1 MAYSLDVIYGHQVI
15 GQLTQRTDTGLLEL
29 SYSQQWQETGFAIS
43 PALTFEKQHGKAAAY
58 NFLDNLLPEGEAR
71 KLLAQNIGVNE
82 KQVFPQIKAIGSDL
96 CGSFSFLAEQVSPSD
111 EPIFRVIK
119 EEELIRRLN
128 NKEDI
133 GLLQWDEKPRL
144 SVAGVQDKL
153 NVFVNEHDEIGLADG
168 TLSSTYILK
177 FERKNCANLVINEY
191 FCMKLSQLVG
201 LPTSEVTL
209 KRFGKHPALLVKRF
223 DRKYDVTSNRVLRKH
238 VIDGCQALN
247 LPRDYKYERNLGDG
261 RDVKHIRDGASLEKL
276 FSFCRQSSEP
286 IANMQW
292 LINWQLFNLL
302 ISNYD
307 SHGKNISFFF
317 GAGESVFTPAYD
329 LVNVSM
335 FAQFKHTLAMGM
347 GDEFEPDTINAYQ
360 LADFADSCQ
369 LDRKI
374 VSSMLKELVTKVLK
388 VLAENNIAPELET
401 AGIISVEEAEY
412 LNQVSKHI
420 KKKAM
425 HLIDQIDEITLVEL

>member
-1 MAYSLDVIYGHQVI
+1 MAYSLDVVYGQQII
-15 GQLTQRTDTGLLEL
+15 GQLTQYKESGLLEL

-43 PALTFEKQHGKAAAY
+43 PALTFEKQHDKAAAY

-71 KLLAQNIGVNE
+71 KLLAQDIGVNE
-82 KQVFPQIKAIGSDL
+82 KQVFPQIRAVGNDL
-96 CGSFSFLAEQVSPSD
+96 SGAFSFLSKQITPSD
-111 EPIFRVIK
+111 NTIFRGI
-119 EEELIRRLN
+119 EEKELIHRLN

-153 NVFVNEHDEIGLADG
+153 NVFLNERDKIGLADG

-177 FERKNCANLVINEY
+177 FERKNSANLVINEY
-191 FCMKLSQLVG
+191 FCMKLSQLTG
-201 LPTSEVTL
+201 LPTSEVMF

-223 DRKYDVTSNRVLRKH
+223 DRKYDATSNSVLRKH

-247 LPRDYKYERNLGDG
+247 IPRDYKYERNLGDG

-307 SHGKNISFFF
+307 SHGKNVSFFY
-317 GAGESVFTPAYD
+317 GANESVFTPAYD

-335 FAQFKHTLAMGM
+335 FDQFKHTLAMAM

-369 LDRKI
+369 LDRKL
-374 VSSMLKELVTKVLK
+374 VSRMLIKLAAKVLK
-388 VLAENNIAPELET
+388 ILAENTILAELEKES
-401 AGIISVEEAEY
+401 AISQKETDY
-412 LNQVSKHI
+412 LNQVSEHI
-420 KKKAM
+420 KKKTI
-425 HLIDQIDEITLVEL
+425 HLLKQADEIPLIEL

>member
-1 MAYSLDVIYGHQVI
+1 MSYSLDVVYGLQVI
-15 GQLTQRTDTGLLEL
+15 GQLTQDSDTGLLEL
-29 SYSQQWQETGFAIS
+29 SYSQKWQESGFAIS
-43 PALTFEKQHGKAAAY
+43 PALTFEKQHDKAAAY

-71 KLLAQNIGVNE
+71 KLLAQDIGVNE
-82 KQVFPQIKAIGSDL
+82 KQVFPQIRALGNDL
-96 CGSFSFLAEQVSPSD
+96 SGAFSFLSEQVSS
-111 EPIFRVIK
+111 EGKAVFRLIK
-119 EEELIRRLN
+119 VEELSHRLDH
-128 NKEDI
+128 KEDI

-153 NVFVNEHDEIGLADG
+153 NVFVNEQSEIGLADG

-177 FERKNCANLVINEY
+177 FERKNCADLVINEY
-191 FCMKLSQLVG
+191 FCMKLSHLVG

-209 KRFGKHPALLVKRF
+209 KRFGKHPTLCVKRF
-223 DRKYDVTSNRVLRKH
+223 DRKFDVTNKRVLRKH

-286 IANMQW
+286 IANTQW

-307 SHGKNISFFF
+307 SHGKNVSFFY
-317 GAGESVFTPAYD
+317 GANESVFTPAYD
-329 LVNVSM
+329 LVNVAM
-335 FAQFKHTLAMGM
+335 FDQFKHTLAMAM

-360 LADFADSCQ
+360 LAGFADSCQ
-369 LDRKI
+369 LDRKL
-374 VSSMLKELVTKVLK
+374 VRRMLIKLATKVLK
-388 VLAENNIAPELET
+388 ILAENNIVSELET
-401 AGIISVEEAEY
+401 MDIISQKETDY
-412 LNQVSKHI
+412 LNQVSENI
-420 KKKAM
+420 KKRTI
-425 HLIDQIDEITLVEL
+425 HLLEQADEVVLIEL

>member
-1 MAYSLDVIYGHQVI
+1 MAYSLDVVYGRQVI
-15 GQLTQRTDTGLLEL
+15 GQLTQYKETGLLEL

-43 PALTFEKQHGKAAAY
+43 PALTFEKHDKAAAY

-71 KLLAQNIGVNE
+71 KLLAQDIGVNE
-82 KQVFPQIKAIGSDL
+82 KQVFPQIRAIGNDL
-96 CGSFSFLAEQVSPSD
+96 CGAFSFLAEQVSPSD
-111 EPIFRVIK
+111 KAIFRVI
-119 EEELIRRLN
+119 EEKELIHRLDH
-128 NKEDI
+128 KEDI

-153 NVFVNEHDEIGLADG
+153 NIFVNEHGEIGLADG

-201 LPTSEVTL
+201 LPTSDVTL

-223 DRKYDVTSNRVLRKH
+223 DRRHDVTSNRVLRKH

-307 SHGKNISFFF
+307 SHGKNVSFFY
-317 GAGESVFTPAYD
+317 GANESVFTPAYD
-329 LVNVSM
+329 LVNVAM
-335 FAQFKHTLAMGM
+335 FDQFKHTLAMAM
-347 GDEFEPDTINAYQ
+347 GDEFEPDTINTYQ

-369 LDRKI
+369 LDRKL
-374 VSSMLKELVTKVLK
+374 VSRMLIKLATKILK
-388 VLAENNIAPELET
+388 VLSENNIASELET
-401 AGIISVEEAEY
+401 EGVISREEIDY
-412 LNQVSKHI
+412 LNQVSEHI
-420 KKKAM
+420 KIRTTHFLEQA
-425 HLIDQIDEITLVEL
+425 DEMTSIEL

>member
-1 MAYSLDVIYGHQVI
+1 MAYSLNVVYGLQVM
-15 GQLTQRTDTGLLEL
+15 GQLTQHIDTGLLEL
-29 SYSQQWQETGFAIS
+29 SYSQHWQETGFAIS
-43 PALTFEKQHGKAAAY
+43 PALPFGKHDKAAAY

-82 KQVFPQIKAIGSDL
+82 KLIFPQIRAVGNDL
-96 CGSFSFLAEQVSPSD
+96 CGAFSFLAEQVSSSGKA
-111 EPIFRVIK
+111 IFRLIEK
-119 EEELIRRLN
+119 EELIHRLDH
-128 NKEDI
+128 KEDI
-133 GLLQWDEKPRL
+133 GLLEWDEKPRL

-191 FCMKLSQLVG
+191 FCMKLSELVG
-201 LPTSEVTL
+201 LPTSEVEL
-209 KRFGKHPALLVKRF
+209 KRFGKHPALSVKRF
-223 DRKYDVTSNRVLRKH
+223 DRRYEVNSNRVLRKH
-238 VIDGCQALN
+238 VIDGCQAIN
-247 LPRDYKYERNLGDG
+247 LPRDYKYERSLGDG

-276 FSFCRQSSEP
+276 FNFCRQSSEP

-307 SHGKNISFFF
+307 SHGKNVSFFF
-317 GAGESVFTPAYD
+317 GANESVFTPAYD
-329 LVNVSM
+329 LVNVAM
-335 FAQFKHTLAMGM
+335 FDQFKHTLAMAM

-369 LDRKI
+369 LDRKL
-374 VSSMLKELVTKVLK
+374 VSRMLIKLATKVLK
-388 VLAENNIAPELET
+388 VIAENKTVSDLKKEGVISQKET
-401 AGIISVEEAEY
+401 DY
-412 LNQVSKHI
+412 LNKVSEHI
-420 KKKAM
+420 KNRAI
-425 HLIDQIDEITLVEL
+425 HLLGQSDEIALIEL

>member
-1 MAYSLDVIYGHQVI
+1 MAYSLDVVYGLQVI
-15 GQLTQRTDTGLLEL
+15 GQLTQYKESGLLEL

-43 PALTFEKQHGKAAAY
+43 PALTFEKHDNAAAY

-71 KLLAQNIGVNE
+71 KLLAQDIGVNE
-82 KQVFPQIKAIGSDL
+82 KQVFPQIRAIGNDL
-96 CGSFSFLAEQVSPSD
+96 CGAFSFLAEQVSSSD
-111 EPIFRVIK
+111 KATFRVIEDK
-119 EEELIRRLN
+119 ELIHRLDH
-128 NKEDI
+128 KEDI

-153 NVFVNEHDEIGLADG
+153 NIFVNEHGEIGLADG

-177 FERKNCANLVINEY
+177 FERENCAKLVINEY

-201 LPTSEVTL
+201 LPTSDVTL

-223 DRKYDVTSNRVLRKH
+223 DRKFDVTSNRVLRKH

-261 RDVKHIRDGASLEKL
+261 RDVKHIRDGASLERL

-307 SHGKNISFFF
+307 SHGKNVSFFY
-317 GAGESVFTPAYD
+317 GANESVFTPAYD
-329 LVNVSM
+329 LVNVAM
-335 FAQFKHTLAMGM
+335 FDQFKHTLAMAM

-369 LDRKI
+369 LDRKL
-374 VSSMLKELVTKVLK
+374 VSRMLIKLATKVLK
-388 VLAENNIAPELET
+388 VIAANHIVSELEKE
-401 AGIISVEEAEY
+401 GIISREEIDY
-412 LNQVSKHI
+412 LNQVSEHI
-420 KKKAM
+420 KIRAT
-425 HLIDQIDEITLVEL
+425 HFLDQADEITLIEL

>member
-1 MAYSLDVIYGHQVI
+1 MAYSLEVVYGQQVI
-15 GQLTQRTDTGLLEL
+15 GQLNQHIDTGLLEL
-29 SYSQQWQETGFAIS
+29 SYSQRWQETGFAIS
-43 PALTFEKQHGKAAAY
+43 PALTFEKHDKAAAY

-71 KLLAQNIGVNE
+71 KLLSQDIGVNE
-82 KQVFPQIKAIGSDL
+82 KQVFPQVKAIGNDL
-96 CGSFSFLAEQVSPSD
+96 CGAFSFLAEQVSSD
-111 EPIFRVIK
+111 KAIFREI
-119 EEELIRRLN
+119 EEKELIHRLDH
-128 NKEDI
+128 KEDI

-209 KRFGKHPALLVKRF
+209 KRFSKHPALCVKRF
-223 DRKYDVTSNRVLRKH
+223 DRKYDATSNRVLRRH

-276 FSFCRQSSEP
+276 FNFCRQSSEP

-307 SHGKNISFFF
+307 SHGKNVSFFY
-317 GAGESVFTPAYD
+317 GANESVFTPAYD
-329 LVNVSM
+329 IVNVAM
-335 FAQFKHTLAMGM
+335 FDQFKHTLAMAM

-360 LADFADSCQ
+360 LADFADTCQ
-369 LDRKI
+369 LDRKL
-374 VSSMLKELVTKVLK
+374 VSRMLIKLAAKVLK
-388 VLAENNIAPELET
+388 ILAENTILAELEKESV
-401 AGIISVEEAEY
+401 ISQQETNY
-412 LNQVSKHI
+412 LNQVSEHI
-420 KKKAM
+420 ERRTI
-425 HLIDQIDEITLVEL
+425 HLLEQADEIALIEL

>member
-1 MAYSLDVIYGHQVI
+1 MTYSLNVVYGQQVI
-15 GQLTQRTDTGLLEL
+15 GQLTQYKDTGLLEL
-29 SYSQQWQETGFAIS
+29 SYSHQWQETGFAIS
-43 PALTFEKQHGKAAAY
+43 PALTFETQHDKAAAY

-82 KQVFPQIKAIGSDL
+82 KQVFPQVRAIGNDL
-96 CGSFSFLAEQVSPSD
+96 CGAFSFLAEQVSSSNKA
-111 EPIFRVIK
+111 IFRIIEK
-119 EEELIRRLN
+119 KELIHRLDH
-128 NKEDI
+128 KEDI
-133 GLLQWDEKPRL
+133 GLLQWDEKSRL

-153 NVFVNEHDEIGLADG
+153 NIFVNEHGEIGLADG
-168 TLSSTYILK
+168 SLSSTYILK
-177 FERKNCANLVINEY
+177 FERKNCVNLVINEY

-209 KRFGKHPALLVKRF
+209 KRFGKYPALLVKRF

-238 VIDGCQALN
+238 MIDGCQALN

-261 RDVKHIRDGASLEKL
+261 RDIKHIRDGASLEKL

-307 SHGKNISFFF
+307 SHGKNVSFFY
-317 GAGESVFTPAYD
+317 GANESIFTPSYD
-329 LVNVSM
+329 LVNVAM
-335 FAQFKHTLAMGM
+335 FDQFKHTLAMAI

-369 LDRKI
+369 LDRKL
-374 VSSMLKELVTKVLK
+374 VSRMLIKLTTKVLK
-388 VLAENNIAPELET
+388 ALAENNIASELEIE
-401 AGIISVEEAEY
+401 GVISQKETDY
-412 LNQVSKHI
+412 LTQVSEHI
-420 KKKAM
+420 KNRAI
-425 HLIDQIDEITLVEL
+425 HLLGQADEIALIEL

>member
-1 MAYSLDVIYGHQVI
+1 MAYSLDVVYNRQVI
-15 GQLTQRTDTGLLEL
+15 GKLTQHIDTGLLGL
-29 SYSQQWQETGFAIS
+29 SYSQRWQETGFAIS
-43 PALTFEKQHGKAAAY
+43 PALTFENHDKAAAY

-82 KQVFPQIKAIGSDL
+82 NQVFPQIREIGNDL
-96 CGSFSFLAEQVSPSD
+96 CGAFSFLAEQASSVD
-111 EPIFRVIK
+111 KAIFREIK
-119 EEELIRRLN
+119 EKELIHRLDH
-128 NKEDI
+128 KEDI

-177 FERKNCANLVINEY
+177 FERENYANLVINEY

-209 KRFGKHPALLVKRF
+209 KRFGKHPALSVKRF
-223 DRKYDVTSNRVLRKH
+223 DRKYDVTSNKVLRKH

-276 FSFCRQSSEP
+276 FNFCRQSSEP

-307 SHGKNISFFF
+307 SHGKNVSFFY
-317 GAGESVFTPAYD
+317 GANESVFTPAYD
-329 LVNVSM
+329 LVNVAM
-335 FAQFKHTLAMGM
+335 FNQFKHSLAMAM
-347 GDEFEPDTINAYQ
+347 GDEFDPDTINAYQ

-369 LDRKI
+369 LDRKL
-374 VSSMLKELVTKVLK
+374 VSRMLIKLATKVLK
-388 VLAENNIAPELET
+388 VIAENNIASELEIK
-401 AGIISVEEAEY
+401 GVISPKETDY
-412 LNQVSKHI
+412 LNQVSVHI
-420 KKKAM
+420 KNRAT
-425 HLIDQIDEITLVEL
+425 HLLGEADEIALIEL

>member
-1 MAYSLDVIYGHQVI
+1 MAYSLDVVYGRQVI
-15 GQLTQRTDTGLLEL
+15 GQLTQYKESGLLEL

-43 PALTFEKQHGKAAAY
+43 PALTFEKHDKAAAY

-71 KLLAQNIGVNE
+71 KLLAQDIGVNE
-82 KQVFPQIKAIGSDL
+82 KQVFPQIRAIGNDL
-96 CGSFSFLAEQVSPSD
+96 CGAFSFLAEQSSSSD
-111 EPIFRVIK
+111 KAIFRVIE
-119 EEELIRRLN
+119 EEELIHRLDH
-128 NKEDI
+128 KEDI
-133 GLLQWDEKPRL
+133 GLLHWDEKPRL

-153 NVFVNEHDEIGLADG
+153 NIFVNEHGEIGLADG

-201 LPTSEVTL
+201 LPTSDVTL

-223 DRKYDVTSNRVLRKH
+223 DRRHDVTSNRVLRKH

-261 RDVKHIRDGASLEKL
+261 RDVKHIRDGASLERL
-276 FSFCRQSSEP
+276 FSFCRQSSDP
-286 IANMQW
+286 IANIQW

-307 SHGKNISFFF
+307 SHGKNVSFFY
-317 GAGESVFTPAYD
+317 GANESVFTPAYD
-329 LVNVSM
+329 LVNVAM
-335 FAQFKHTLAMGM
+335 FDQFKHTLAMAM
-347 GDEFEPDTINAYQ
+347 GDEFEPDTINTYQ

-369 LDRKI
+369 LNR
-374 VSSMLKELVTKVLK
+374 ELVSRMLIKLATKVLK
-388 VLAENNIAPELET
+388 EMAANNIASELEKE
-401 AGIISVEEAEY
+401 GSISREEIDY
-412 LNQVSKHI
+412 LNQISEHI
-420 KKKAM
+420 KIRATHFLEQADEM
-425 HLIDQIDEITLVEL
+425 SLIEL